1 MLIVPC
7 VGVGALVL
15 VQWSVQIRAQVWTTE
30 TTQTKQI
37 VPRWISEEH
46 MVVVKPEVHSI
57 RLHSYSARRLYCVP
71 FAGLVFLQANSGIVF
86 RFRPRRTPSWRS
98 ISSVCLCVRV
108 CIDEK
113 FVPFFF
119 VPLLGPRCRTLATFS
134 LRLGYGT
141 KIDFP
146 GSGFRWLRAGFS
158 HACFAFTPAH
168 SQTVGR
174 LSPRRPTLPR
184 NRDRHEFL
192 VCVCTFTIKLQRW
205 RMAFPVSQHNTHR
218 GGITFWKGNE
228 KT

>member
-1 MLIVPC
+1 
-7 VGVGALVL
+7 
-15 VQWSVQIRAQVWTTE
+15 
-30 TTQTKQI
+30 
-37 VPRWISEEH
+37 

-86 RFRPRRTPSWRS
+86 RFRPRRTPSSRS
-98 ISSVCLCVRV
+98 ISSVCLCV

-192 VCVCTFTIKLQRW
+192 VCVRLPSNCSDGEWHSQFPSIIRIGEESRFGREMKRHKINYNLHSIDRRW
-205 RMAFPVSQHNTHR
+205 
-218 GGITFWKGNE
+218 
-228 KT
+228 